1 MHNSSFHR
9 AREISFV
16 STNRFEQS
24 LVQVL
29 GKGTVVTQR
38 HSGRSRD
45 ILLTSPLRDSGDY
58 RAIQIQRMI
67 KRSRRSVSGASSSAS
82 RLFNY
87 IYQVVGSERTRR
99 AARSRVRSSRTLSL
113 SLSLLFRKKKEK
125 ENHRGWIFTGEKIRW
140 YAAWRASYIN
150 EQTLPSSQGRAVII
164 VRSLPRSITLFF
176 PLDRV
181 PRTYEVDG
189 RSHPESMP

>member
-1 MHNSSFHR
+1 M
-9 AREISFV
+9 
-16 STNRFEQS
+16 
-24 LVQVL
+24 
-29 GKGTVVTQR
+29 TQR

-67 KRSRRSVSGASSSAS
+67 KWSRRSVSGASSLAS

-87 IYQVVGSERTRR
+87 IYQVVGSERLAVQRDLAFDRR
-99 AARSRVRSSRTLSL
+99 ELSL
-113 SLSLLFRKKKEK
+113 SLFPFQKK
-125 ENHRGWIFTGEKIRW
+125 NHRGWIFTGEKIRW

-181 PRTYEVDG
+181 ARTYEVDG
-189 RSHPESMP
+189 RSHPESLP

>member
-113 SLSLLFRKKKEK
+113 SLSLLFRKKKK
-125 ENHRGWIFTGEKIRW
+125 KKITVAGSSRVRK
-140 YAAWRASYIN
+140 YDGMRPGARATSTN
-150 EQTLPSSQGRAVII
+150 KRCLLPKVA
-164 VRSLPRSITLFF
+164 L
-176 PLDRV
+176 
-181 PRTYEVDG
+181 
-189 RSHPESMP
+189 

>member
-1 MHNSSFHR
+1 M
-9 AREISFV
+9 
-16 STNRFEQS
+16 
-24 LVQVL
+24 
-29 GKGTVVTQR
+29 TQR
-38 HSGRSRD
+38 HSGHSCD

-67 KRSRRSVSGASSSAS
+67 KRSRRSVSGTSSSAS

-87 IYQVVGSERTRR
+87 IYQVVGSERLAVQRDLAFDRR
-99 AARSRVRSSRTLSL
+99 ELSLSPSLPLSL
-113 SLSLLFRKKKEK
+113 SLSLSPFQKK
-125 ENHRGWIFTGEKIRW
+125 NHSGWIFTGEKIRW

-176 PLDRV
+176 PLDLALYVQSRRKKPPRV
-181 PRTYEVDG
+181 SAVTLERNNEKFHFVHFCCS
-189 RSHPESMP
+189 RRFI